1 MQSSPNSRPP
11 RLLHRLDRLL
21 GELNVLLTALAIGL
35 SCLNFVVFATITLS
49 GEILRQEH
57 DRGLAAF
64 DITPAVNPGSVNRAP

>member
-1 MQSSPNSRPP
+1 M
-11 RLLHRLDRLL
+11 
-21 GELNVLLTALAIGL
+21 TALAIGL
-35 SCLNFVVFATITLS
+35 ACLNLVVFATITLS